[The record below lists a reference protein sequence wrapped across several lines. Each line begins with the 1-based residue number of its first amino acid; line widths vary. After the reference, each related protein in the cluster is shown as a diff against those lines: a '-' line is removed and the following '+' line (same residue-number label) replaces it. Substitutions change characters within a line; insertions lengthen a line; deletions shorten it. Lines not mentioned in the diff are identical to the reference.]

1 MTRRALT
8 PADQLDFWPH
18 LAASSV
24 VATAALPVFYSRP
37 CRPQPRKAAR
47 TAGAEPVA
55 QSATQRGQGGAL
67 GIIGD
72 NAVTLRKKGRA

>member
-24 VATAALPVFYSRP
+24 VATAALPVYSRP
-37 CRPQPRKAAR
+37 CRPQPREATR
-47 TAGAEPVA
+47 TAGAEPAA

-67 GIIGD
+67 GILGIL
-72 NAVTLRKKGRA
+72 AITPSPW